1 MSRAH
6 SSFIPAEQVEKA
18 TDWNFTAVDQ
28 AALRFAAKL
37 KAQALE
43 EERSRN
49 DTERKAG
56 YNEGYAAGF
65 AQGHAQATLEG
76 QKQIDDYIAH
86 EGKEAA
92 DRMAQIFADAQAQLV
107 ATEPTIARGVLELAC
122 ELARQ
127 VVRSELKLN
136 PKVLEPVIHEALS
149 LLTGDSKPAVV
160 RLHPQD
166 MERLD
171 DGLQRAFPNL
181 GIAIQPDPQLTPG
194 GCLVES
200 AGSVVD
206 ATVQRRWTRAVAAL
220 GLDTPWEPPLSLAE
234 TETETETQTTAETT
248 VAAPETDD
256 GPE

>member
-6 SSFIPAEQVEKA
+6 SSFIPAEKIENA
-18 TDWNFTAVDQ
+18 TDWNFSAVDQ

-43 EERSRN
+43 EERLRN

-86 EGKEAA
+86 QGQEAA
-92 DRMAQIFADAQAQLV
+92 ARMEQIFADAQAQLV
-107 ATEPTIARGVLELAC
+107 ATEPVIAQGVLELAC
-122 ELARQ
+122 ALARQ
-127 VVRSELKLN
+127 VVRRELSVN
-136 PKVLEPVIHEALS
+136 ADVLTPVVHEALAM
-149 LLTGDSKPAVV
+149 LTADSKAAVV
-160 RLHPQD
+160 RLNPQD
-166 MERLD
+166 IERME
-171 DGLQRAFPNL
+171 DGLQRSFPNL
-181 GIAIQPDPQLTPG
+181 GIAVQPDPQITPG

-206 ATVQRRWTRAVAAL
+206 GTVERRWTRAVAAL
-220 GLDTPWEPPLSLAE
+220 GLDAPWEQPL
-234 TETETETQTTAETT
+234 Q
-248 VAAPETDD
+248 AAPESDD
-256 GPE
+256 VAE